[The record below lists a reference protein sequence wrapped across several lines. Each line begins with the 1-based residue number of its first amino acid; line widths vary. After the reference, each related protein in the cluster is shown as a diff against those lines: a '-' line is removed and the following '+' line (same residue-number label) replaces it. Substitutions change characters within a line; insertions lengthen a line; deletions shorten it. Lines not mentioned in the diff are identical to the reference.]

1 MSIRPRSITS
11 LTLAR
16 HGQHQYQVT
25 LWSDGLTR
33 FDGQEGVR
41 QGAWES
47 HFAPQW
53 FAWVA
58 GLARDLEPGK
68 HMTSD
73 SPVTLIVETA
83 DNRFVYESG
92 DRHEPGSFWLL
103 GTAIDGLAQRVHW
116 IPLDVTGANDFA
128 RWATG
133 IPMWMSIRNA
143 IASGIGAEGSIV
155 VLAGSQ
161 ASTTTSPSLEAN
173 YKRLRTSLIADD
185 AFSLMVITSAL
196 LATST
201 SRHRP
206 RLRAFW
212 PAPTQAVAERGGT
225 HMVMPGPS
233 WILTPEPCRPDERH
247 IA

>member
-25 LWSDGLTR
+25 LWSDGLAR
-33 FDGQEGVR
+33 FDGQAGVR

-58 GLARDLEPGK
+58 GLARDLEPGE

-173 YKRLRTSLIADD
+173 YKKLRTSLIADD
-185 AFSLMVITSAL
+185 AFSLDGDHFRVT
-196 LATST
+196 
-201 SRHRP
+201 
-206 RLRAFW
+206 
-212 PAPTQAVAERGGT
+212 
-225 HMVMPGPS
+225 
-233 WILTPEPCRPDERH
+233 RH
-247 IA
+247 IHFASPSAAASVLGGSNTSGRRAWRNSHGHAWSELDLDA